1 MFSLSKLI
9 TRDLSLYISVT
20 HNYSISILVFED
32 IGLDFIQPVQARE
45 AVSRA
50 DPSSKTTRE
59 RSIRSIS
66 IGWFVAALSWNM
78 FSKKNKKVFSPVPG
92 RKENYPDAN
101 DIQVNEVLRI
111 WKNASAMDHD
121 KSIVYD
127 AVLDYV
133 QPISAEEWVFGRS

>member
-1 MFSLSKLI
+1 
-9 TRDLSLYISVT
+9 
-20 HNYSISILVFED
+20 
-32 IGLDFIQPVQARE
+32 
-45 AVSRA
+45 
-50 DPSSKTTRE
+50 
-59 RSIRSIS
+59 
-66 IGWFVAALSWNM
+66 M
-78 FSKKNKKVFSPVPG
+78 FSKKNKKVFPPVPG

-111 WKNASAMDHD
+111 WKNTSAMDHD